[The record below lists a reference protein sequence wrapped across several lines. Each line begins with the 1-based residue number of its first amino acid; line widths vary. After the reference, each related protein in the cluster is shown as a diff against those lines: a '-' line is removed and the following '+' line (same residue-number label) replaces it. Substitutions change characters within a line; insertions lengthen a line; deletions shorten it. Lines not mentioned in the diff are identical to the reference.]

1 MDKSYAKES
10 TDMGFDAKRAK
21 ALAPGDVIIV
31 DEAPGL
37 RLKATASTKTW
48 TYRYKSPVDGKMRQ
62 VALGQWPAISYAAA
76 LGAWN
81 AARDQR
87 SSGVDL
93 SKERKAERSKS
104 EARAR
109 AACGDAYLVSQ
120 LIEDYLTG
128 AVERRRLAKGAAEVR
143 RLLTSADISPIAF
156 KYVSDVTRT
165 DTFDLIEA
173 MAARAPVLAN
183 SVRQELGAA
192 WEHALDA
199 GRISQETPNW
209 WRQILRGKI
218 RSKGKIVK
226 GKHQGVQYRAL
237 DSAEVAKAIRFF
249 PNFTPLIND
258 LLTLYLWTGCRGCE
272 LVAME
277 GREITEESDGVWW
290 TIPRE
295 KLKMRRNES
304 LSDLRVP
311 LIGRALSIARRRLE
325 LYGKG
330 FLFPART
337 GDQPHVDQ
345 AVLSVAVWTVRPST
359 VTDLLPANRPLQLD
373 MKSWSPHDLRRT
385 VRTTL
390 ASMKCPFDVAEAV
403 IGHLPSGDHGVY
415 NRHHFDAERR
425 EWLTKLIERWEGLVR
440 D

>member
-1 MDKSYAKES
+1 
-10 TDMGFDAKRAK
+10 MGFDAKRAK

-31 DEAPGL
+31 DDAPGL
-37 RLKATASTKTW
+37 RLRATASTKTW
-48 TYRYKSPVDGKMRQ
+48 TYRYKSPVDGRMRQ

-87 SSGVDL
+87 SSGIDL
-93 SKERKAERSKS
+93 SREKKAQRSKS
-104 EARAR
+104 EAKAR
-109 AACGDAYLVSQ
+109 AAGGGGEYLVSR

-128 AVERRRLAKGAAEVR
+128 AVERRRKAKGAAEVR
-143 RLLTSADISPIAF
+143 RLLTSADVRPIAS
-156 KYVSDVTRT
+156 KLVSEVTRT
-165 DTFDLIEA
+165 DTFELIET
-173 MAARAPVLAN
+173 MAKRAPVLAN
-183 SVRQELGAA
+183 SVRQEMGSA

-237 DSAEVAKAIRFF
+237 DSDEVAKVIRFL

-295 KLKMRRNES
+295 KLKMKRIEA

-311 LIGRALSIARRRLE
+311 LIGRALTITRRRKE
-325 LYGKG
+325 LYGSG
-330 FLFPART
+330 SFFPART
-337 GDQPHVDQ
+337 GDAPHVDQ
-345 AVLSVAVWTVRPST
+345 GILSVAVWTVRPST

-390 ASMKCPFDVAEAV
+390 AAMKCPFDVAEAV